1 MGSQLLQ
8 NTEILALQKY
18 ANKLTYYLGKSE
30 ENMDLSRIY
39 LAVLPMQNLER
50 ACKLVKNPQQ
60 FCDLFVA
67 KYVQGH
73 RRFQNQTSLNRFGFF
88 IHLISYF

>member
-39 LAVLPMQNLER
+39 LAVPVYLTNM
-50 ACKLVKNPQQ
+50 
-60 FCDLFVA
+60 
-67 KYVQGH
+67 Y
-73 RRFQNQTSLNRFGFF
+73 
-88 IHLISYF
+88 